1 MADPEWAGSCGAAR
15 KPPQLPAFAAASD
28 VLPLAAPS
36 VPGSGLV
43 PVGVE
48 LSRKLS
54 LSAAGRMICKG
65 TVTIELLTEG
75 RLSQKIIHST
85 ILQTSTK

>member
-1 MADPEWAGSCGAAR
+1 LADPEWAGSCGAAR

-54 LSAAGRMICKG
+54 LSAGGGDA
-65 TVTIELLTEG
+65 ELASVAAEANAVLL
-75 RLSQKIIHST
+75 RSRDALSLAYHNHAP
-85 ILQTSTK
+85 